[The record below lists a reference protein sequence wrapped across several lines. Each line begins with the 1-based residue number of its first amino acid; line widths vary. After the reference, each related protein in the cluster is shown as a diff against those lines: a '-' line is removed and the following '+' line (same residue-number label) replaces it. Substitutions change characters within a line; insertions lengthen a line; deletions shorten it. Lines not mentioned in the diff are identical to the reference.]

1 MHEIEVP
8 VPMGLS
14 PFAVG
19 TFDEMGSWSRAA
31 FPHRHVFYEVL
42 YVSAGSGTHTVDFR
56 STPIRPG
63 TMYFIAPG
71 QVHHWNYDVPMQG
84 TLVLFTE
91 EFLLWQEEPPF
102 FHGLSEHNELSLTGD
117 DAVRMTTLLARMCE
131 EYRGRGP
138 GFASMLQ
145 SYLQILL
152 VTSGRLVE
160 ACGGGGRGTRSSVLA
175 RAFTRL
181 VARHV
186 VDVRSVRAYADRLGV
201 TSGHLAETVRE
212 ATGRSPGEIIRDAL
226 TLEAKRLLAQS
237 DLSIAQIARSLAFED
252 VSYFGRFFKR
262 EAGVTPGHF
271 RREIREKYHP
281 GQIQSL
287 SAQVSG
293 SLV

>member
-19 TFDEMGSWSRAA
+19 TFEEMGAWSRAA
-31 FPHRHVFYEVL
+31 FPHRHVFYEIL

-56 STPIRPG
+56 SSPIRPD

-71 QVHHWNYDVPMQG
+71 QVHHWDFEVQVQG

-91 EFLLWQEEPPF
+91 EFLLWQEEPAF
-102 FHGLSEHNELSLTGD
+102 FHGLSERSELKLAPEQ
-117 DAVRMTTLLARMCE
+117 AVAMTALLGRMRQ
-131 EYRGRGP
+131 EYQSRAP

-152 VTSGRLVE
+152 VTAGRLLE
-160 ACGGGGRGTRSSVLA
+160 AGSGQDPEARSSVLT

-186 VDVRSVRAYADRLGV
+186 AGVRSVRAYADRLGV
-201 TSGHLAETVRE
+201 TSGHLAETVKE
-212 ATGRSPGEIIRDAL
+212 ATGRSPGEVIRDAL

-237 DLSIAQIARSLAFED
+237 DLSIAQIARALAFED
-252 VSYFGRFFKR
+252 ASYFGRFFKR
-262 EAGVTPGHF
+262 EAGVTPGDF
-271 RREIREKYHP
+271 RREIREKY
-281 GQIQSL
+281 QSDRT
-287 SAQVSG
+287 
-293 SLV
+293 

>member
-1 MHEIEVP
+1 MLPMHEIEVP

-31 FPHRHVFYEVL
+31 FPHRHVFYEIL

-56 STPIRPG
+56 SSPIRPD

-71 QVHHWNYDVPMQG
+71 QVHHWTYEVPMQG

-102 FHGLSEHNELSLTGD
+102 FHGLSERAELRLSGVE
-117 DAVRMTTLLARMCE
+117 AERMARLLGLMCE
-131 EYRGRGP
+131 EYRGRGA

-152 VTSGRLVE
+152 VTSGRLLE
-160 ACGGGGRGTRSSVLA
+160 AGNGGGAVTRSSVLA

-181 VARHV
+181 VAKHV
-186 VDVRSVRAYADRLGV
+186 IDVRSVRAYAERLGV
-201 TSGHLAETVRE
+201 TSGHLAETVKE
-212 ATGRSPGEIIRDAL
+212 ATGRSPGEVIRDAL
-226 TLEAKRLLAQS
+226 TLEAKRLLVQS
-237 DLSIAQIARSLAFED
+237 DLSVAQIARALAFD
-252 VSYFGRFFKR
+252 DASYFGRFFKR
-262 EAGVTPGHF
+262 EAGVTPGDF
-271 RREIREKYHP
+271 RREIREKYQP
-281 GQIQSL
+281 GRT
-287 SAQVSG
+287 
-293 SLV
+293 